1 MRETSLL
8 LSTVILFL
16 DISISVFAFKTCHA
30 AGLPD
35 LDKI

>member
-16 DISISVFAFKTCHA
+16 DISILVFDFKTCHA